1 MAQLESVTFTGADA
15 GKVTPDKVTYENVTP
30 GLITALHLGIKI
42 SEIKSACPELEAA
55 CNRKIDAA
63 ENFANLCKLVA
74 LKSGIDAS
82 VLSTYITAVCNETLA
97 KKEKQA
103 EQLSLLFEEM
113 A

>member
-1 MAQLESVTFTGADA
+1 MAHSTQDSITITSSDGTEVKTTGAQLHSLAQ
-15 GKVTPDKVTYENVTP
+15 
-30 GLITALHLGIKI
+30 GLRFGIKI
-42 SEIKSACPELEAA
+42 SEIKAACPELEAA
-55 CNRKIDAA
+55 CNRKIDTA

-103 EQLSLLFEEM
+103 EQLTLLFEEM

>member
-1 MAQLESVTFTGADA
+1 MAQQERDDSVEIDLMDGSASIKTRGAQLRSL
-15 GKVTPDKVTYENVTP
+15 TQ
-30 GLITALHLGIKI
+30 GLKLGIKI
-42 SEIKSACPELEAA
+42 SEIKAACPELEAA

-63 ENFANLCKLVA
+63 ENFANICKLVA

-97 KKEKQA
+97 KKEKQS
-103 EQLSLLFEEM
+103 EQLALLFEEM